1 MEATVPSNTLFD
13 FNIQSLVR
21 PPEMIA
27 CFVQRMVRNAQY
39 YAGPEQRTER
49 RYAVSVPVS
58 AIPVD
63 DSFQKTGEPFMA
75 LTRDI
80 STKGMSMYHT
90 RRVSEKF
97 LALELTDPANNR
109 LRVVLEVLRCRPDG
123 LFYEIAG
130 RFATKIS
137 ND

>member
-1 MEATVPSNTLFD
+1 
-13 FNIQSLVR
+13 
-21 PPEMIA
+21 
-27 CFVQRMVRNAQY
+27 
-39 YAGPEQRTER
+39 
-49 RYAVSVPVS
+49 
-58 AIPVD
+58 
-63 DSFQKTGEPFMA
+63 
-75 LTRDI
+75 
-80 STKGMSMYHT
+80 MSMYHT
-90 RRVSEKF
+90 RRVSEKL